1 MSAPPP
7 FARAV
12 AAAMTRRGV
21 GLRELCRR
29 AAVDPSLLSKMLS
42 GKRPPPSDQETLARL
57 ARALELDVVELIV
70 AAGVLPAQWDALRR
84 DPSLLRAVHR
94 LASRGVAPAAADAPG
109 APHPRPVEKPRPA
122 RTAPPAAP
130 MSVFQPRGLSEELL

>member
-12 AAAMTRRGV
+12 AEAMTRRGL

-29 AAVDPSLLSKMLS
+29 AGVDPSLLSKMLS

-57 ARALELDVVELIV
+57 ARALELDVVELVV

-94 LASRGVAPAAADAPG
+94 LASGAAAPAAPAAPN
-109 APHPRPVEKPRPA
+109 APRSRPVEK
-122 RTAPPAAP
+122 
-130 MSVFQPRGLSEELL
+130 PRGLSEELL